1 MALLE
6 IFNFLHFI
14 GLAFG
19 VGGATI
25 AAVISA
31 KSEKD
36 EDVRAASMKIIP
48 AISKLIWLGM
58 ILLIISGIVIT
69 PLVTWPLNMQ
79 NLLLKH
85 VLVVWIVIIGV
96 LIGFK
101 SRKLQKL
108 APKKGSKPS
117 RDFLQ
122 NKKQMKIYGVINLI
136 LWYLVSLLSVF
147 V

>member
-36 EDVRAASMKIIP
+36 EDVGAASMKIMP

-69 PLVTWPLNMQ
+69 PLVTWPLNTQ

-117 RDFLQ
+117 WEFLQ
-122 NKKQMKIYGVINLI
+122 NKKQMKIYGVINLV
-136 LWYLVSLLSVF
+136 LWYLVSFLSVF